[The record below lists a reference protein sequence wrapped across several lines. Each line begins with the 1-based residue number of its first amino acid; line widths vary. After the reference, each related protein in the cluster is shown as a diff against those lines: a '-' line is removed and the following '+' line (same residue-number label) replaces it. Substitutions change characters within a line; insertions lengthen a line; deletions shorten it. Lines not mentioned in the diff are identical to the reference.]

1 MPFSDFI
8 LFPLRWL
15 RPFSNGHQFTWFK
28 NGLTENM
35 WCLSLYLNVR
45 LPVMFMLMQM
55 MGLSFKKNDWSVFS
69 YVNLMAPPHLLCKY
83 NAPRPLRGFKYLRL
97 ATNIEDDLELTL
109 SPLNK
114 WQHCKPVHHPSFPS
128 TESCLYPWRES
139 GLTRHISAAFSY
151 IVNSLFP
158 ECFISLSCVPQSVI
172 AGPQAVLVLF
182 FSEESS

>member
-1 MPFSDFI
+1 M
-8 LFPLRWL
+8 
-15 RPFSNGHQFTWFK
+15 
-28 NGLTENM
+28 
-35 WCLSLYLNVR
+35 
-45 LPVMFMLMQM
+45 
-55 MGLSFKKNDWSVFS
+55 FS